1 MIRLTI
7 AGAGSKG
14 TPTAEGNTGETRTVE
29 LSSGVLPTQSGVEL
43 PLGVLPT
50 GSGVNVESI
59 SNLHVYVGTSL
70 GDRDTT
76 AIMTDTNGVKTEIV
90 AKGGVGADHN
100 S

>member
-29 LSSGVLPTQSGVEL
+29 LSSGVLPT
-43 PLGVLPT
+43 
-50 GSGVNVESI
+50 GSGVDVESI